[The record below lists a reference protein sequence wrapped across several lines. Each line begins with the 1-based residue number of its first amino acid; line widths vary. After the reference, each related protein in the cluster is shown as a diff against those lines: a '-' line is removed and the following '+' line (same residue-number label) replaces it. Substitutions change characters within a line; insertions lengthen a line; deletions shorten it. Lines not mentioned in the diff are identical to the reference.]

1 MENEEIQNQE
11 VEEIVTDNTPN
22 VTEEEPQ
29 IEEEAEPQT
38 GLTVDDY
45 RKLEATN
52 KKLYARLKS
61 EEAKAKELEQK
72 INSKPLTN
80 NEQISR
86 DELVLLAKG
95 EDEEVI
101 DKAKVLA
108 KGSGISLKEALIDPV
123 IIAFK
128 EKKAEE
134 EKSKKAQLGASGRSF
149 SKSESEI
156 KPDMPRDEHK
166 AMVEKAMG
174 LR

>member
-11 VEEIVTDNTPN
+11 VEETEIDNSEN
-22 VTEEEPQ
+22 VTEEKPQIDGEVEPQ
-29 IEEEAEPQT
+29 
-38 GLTVDDY
+38 LTVDDY

-52 KKLYARLKS
+52 KKLYARLKA

-72 INSKPLTN
+72 INAKPLIN
-80 NEQISR
+80 QEQVSR
-86 DELVLLAKG
+86 DELVLIAKG

-108 KGSGISLKEALIDPV
+108 KGSGISLKEALEDPM

-134 EKSKKAQLGASGRSF
+134 AKSKAAQLGGSGRAVA
-149 SKSESEI
+149 KTEQLI
-156 KPDMPRDEHK
+156 KPGMSRDEHK
-166 AMVEKAMG
+166 EAWKKATG
-174 LR
+174 N